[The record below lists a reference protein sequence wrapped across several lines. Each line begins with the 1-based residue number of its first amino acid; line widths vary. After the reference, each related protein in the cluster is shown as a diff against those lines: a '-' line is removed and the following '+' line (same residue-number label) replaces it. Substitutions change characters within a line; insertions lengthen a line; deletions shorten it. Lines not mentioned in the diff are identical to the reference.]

1 MITGHFSE
9 VQLAILYGS
18 VARGNAHAGSDVDLG
33 VAADARAALPVD
45 TLIDISLAC
54 GDAVGGE
61 VQVRDLARANG
72 VFLRE
77 VLTGGI
83 VIVNRSPAVRAEL
96 MIRMADF
103 TEDMLPAVRRIRAAN
118 TERFLAGADDGR
130 S

>member
-1 MITGHFSE
+1 MKLQDRQQIIDALAGVITGHFS
-9 VQLAILYGS
+9 
-18 VARGNAHAGSDVDLG
+18 
-33 VAADARAALPVD
+33 
-45 TLIDISLAC
+45 
-54 GDAVGGE
+54 E

-77 VLTGGI
+77 VLTGGLL
-83 VIVNRSPAVRAEL
+83 IVNRDPAVRAEL

-103 TEDMLPAVRRIRAAN
+103 TEDMLPAVRRIGAAN